1 MNYSSLYTQKDL
13 MQKVKPRHTGG
24 YRLDLQINNVRKT
37 FYSAKAGDAGRR
49 ECARKALAWVSGNTT
64 KKSYTITTDAIF
76 QQFFNDKE
84 SITDDIYNLR
94 NYYKNHIS
102 PIIGDIPVLSLTKQ
116 DLRRVINT
124 AYKKGLS
131 EKTLKNIYPI
141 GICFLFV
148 PQSAT
153 KSE

>member
-116 DLRRVINT
+116 DLR
-124 AYKKGLS
+124 LS
-131 EKTLKNIYPI
+131 LIHI
-141 GICFLFV
+141 
-148 PQSAT
+148 
-153 KSE
+153 